1 MGGKDEC
8 REQAGCV
15 LGLGPG
21 LGSESGS
28 CFREGCVLG
37 PGVCAC
43 MCDYSD
49 QMWSKRAKG
58 SPVQWF

>member
-1 MGGKDEC
+1 MGGKDGC

-28 CFREGCVLG
+28 CLREGCAL
-37 PGVCAC
+37 GVCAC

-58 SPVQWF
+58 P